1 MLGFFD
7 EANRLEKLTKL
18 GDSLVK
24 LEKTVNW
31 EIFRPHLEKAL
42 QRHNIGKRAGRPPYD
57 VVLMFKILILQRLYN
72 LSDEEME
79 FQINDRMSFMRFLG
93 LGISDRVPDE
103 KTIWA
108 FREKLTQ
115 AKVIRELFVRFN
127 EELEKANLISRAGTI
142 VDATFVEAPRQ
153 RNSRE
158 ENATI
163 KEGNIP
169 QEWEKDGNCNKLRQ
183 KDTEARWTT
192 KRNEL
197 HYGYKNHVK
206 ADAESKLIS
215 DYRVTPA
222 NTHDSQVLA
231 ELVNDADR
239 AVYADS
245 AYDGGEIFKKLPP
258 NVETRINRKAC
269 RHQKLTEAEKKENR
283 EKSKVRCR
291 IEHLFGFM
299 KNSMSGLAVRSIG
312 LLRASFSVGLSNLI
326 YNLFRYNYLTR

>member
-1 MLGFFD
+1 
-7 EANRLEKLTKL
+7 
-18 GDSLVK
+18 
-24 LEKTVNW
+24 
-31 EIFRPHLEKAL
+31 
-42 QRHNIGKRAGRPPYD
+42 
-57 VVLMFKILILQRLYN
+57 
-72 LSDEEME
+72 
-79 FQINDRMSFMRFLG
+79 MRFLG
-93 LGISDRVPDE
+93 LGISDQVPDE

-115 AKVIRELFVRFN
+115 EIVIRELFVRFN
-127 EELEKANLISRAGTI
+127 EEPEKANLISRAGTI

-169 QEWEKDGNCNKLRQ
+169 QEWKKEGNCNKLHQ

-197 HYGYKNHVK
+197 HYGYKNRVK
-206 ADAESKLIS
+206 AD
-215 DYRVTPA
+215 
-222 NTHDSQVLA
+222 
-231 ELVNDADR
+231 
-239 AVYADS
+239 
-245 AYDGGEIFKKLPP
+245 
-258 NVETRINRKAC
+258 
-269 RHQKLTEAEKKENR
+269 AEKKENR

-312 LLRASFSVGLSNLI
+312 LLRASFSIGLSNLI